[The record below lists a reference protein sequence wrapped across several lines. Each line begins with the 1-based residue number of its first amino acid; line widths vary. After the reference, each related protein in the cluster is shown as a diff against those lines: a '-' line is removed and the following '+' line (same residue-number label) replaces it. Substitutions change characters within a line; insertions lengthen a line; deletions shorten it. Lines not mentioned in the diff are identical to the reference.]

1 MDPVRQ
7 PVKKKPPIP
16 QPLNGNGHTEHEQPA
31 LASSGL
37 PTFQDRP
44 RRSFSIRDTFGIDLG
59 PERNE
64 KGEIVKDAQ
73 GKEVLRDRKV
83 EGYIDATEH
92 TPDLNPNYV
101 FPRDATLAVLMGISG
116 HDPILL
122 VGHTGVG
129 KTSLI
134 EQIGARLNFS
144 VIKIS
149 FDCAV
154 NRNDIVGEWV
164 VKGKEMQFQ
173 YGIVPVAFRMPG
185 TIIILDEW
193 DAQNAETAYVLQR
206 PLQKEERKIFLLET
220 LELINMHPDNVI
232 CACLV
237 AGTLVTDHDGVPRC
251 ISELSDKQAPVLCID
266 WKDGNTLHTMTDFKV
281 NPKNQPVIRVRTSTS
296 EFTGTPN
303 HPVFVLGPEGIVE
316 IPLEN
321 LEPGMSIARLKQLP
335 EPKCAA
341 DAKTLCTTKT
351 YTRTNNSVILPEIL
365 TEPLAQL
372 LGYCMADG
380 SFTFSSSNFRLGF
393 HDKDLQVATYYTDIA
408 RTLFGEATLHPVS
421 GKNSYYGYVDSRNL
435 GMWFITNFPELIGG
449 KQNRIVPE
457 LIWKSNNK
465 IIGSFLKGF
474 FDGDGT
480 CSGGRPA
487 CTGTNQRMIKE
498 VGLLLQRLGIG
509 FTRDTHNT
517 KAGTTAVRLSV
528 AGGIPRRNFNECVG
542 FSSEV
547 KRALLDKYLKES
559 GKCGSGRSSIAD
571 TVPIPWTAFNSLLE
585 HNKVMPSHLH
595 QYINLRRQGS
605 RVGRGCVN
613 RWYEQIP
620 FIKELMDPIC
630 KLDWDPVLEVE
641 LAGQADVFD
650 VSVPV
655 YHNFVADGLVMHN
668 TANTNGQGDD
678 TGLYGHGT
686 RVQSYAQLNRFTVTV
701 RLDYLP
707 PEQEKEILSRIFEK
721 EALDKDEIDSLVLAT
736 NKVRDGF
743 TNGQISVPLST
754 RDLINWTDKYI
765 KFGDAMKAATF
776 CFLNRMSI
784 EDAKVC
790 EGLIQR
796 SFEEN

>member
-16 QPLNGNGHTEHEQPA
+16 QPLNGNGHTEYEQPA
-31 LASSGL
+31 LASNSL

-44 RRSFSIRDTFGIDLG
+44 RKSFSIRDTFGIDLG

-92 TPDLNPNYV
+92 TPDINPNYV

-122 VGHTGVG
+122 VGHTGCLAGDTVIRYRRSGHLGPRTRSMESFYKKFNNLADSSRPWRANQETYIQSVGCDGVAYYNKVLAVIDSGKKECIELTTIEGSSIICTPDHPIMTENGDFTQAGSLQPGSRLLMCGSWKHSEESQGKRTRQPRVSVTVKYHPHGTLRLRWGKYTYKEVRRSRLVIEAHMNGLLLKDFVHILRNDLETACKLRYLPEAVEIHHLDEVSTNDVISNLLVTTKSDHAKLHSKVENFKRECVHIECVKNVKSSVAQTTYDIQMQHPDHNFAASDFVVHNTG

-220 LELINMHPDNVI
+220 LELIGMHPDNVI
-232 CACLV
+232 CA
-237 AGTLVTDHDGVPRC
+237 
-251 ISELSDKQAPVLCID
+251 
-266 WKDGNTLHTMTDFKV
+266 
-281 NPKNQPVIRVRTSTS
+281 
-296 EFTGTPN
+296 
-303 HPVFVLGPEGIVE
+303 
-316 IPLEN
+316 
-321 LEPGMSIARLKQLP
+321 
-335 EPKCAA
+335 
-341 DAKTLCTTKT
+341 
-351 YTRTNNSVILPEIL
+351 
-365 TEPLAQL
+365 
-372 LGYCMADG
+372 
-380 SFTFSSSNFRLGF
+380 
-393 HDKDLQVATYYTDIA
+393 
-408 RTLFGEATLHPVS
+408 
-421 GKNSYYGYVDSRNL
+421 
-435 GMWFITNFPELIGG
+435 
-449 KQNRIVPE
+449 
-457 LIWKSNNK
+457 
-465 IIGSFLKGF
+465 
-474 FDGDGT
+474 
-480 CSGGRPA
+480 
-487 CTGTNQRMIKE
+487 
-498 VGLLLQRLGIG
+498 
-509 FTRDTHNT
+509 
-517 KAGTTAVRLSV
+517 
-528 AGGIPRRNFNECVG
+528 
-542 FSSEV
+542 
-547 KRALLDKYLKES
+547 
-559 GKCGSGRSSIAD
+559 
-571 TVPIPWTAFNSLLE
+571 
-585 HNKVMPSHLH
+585 
-595 QYINLRRQGS
+595 
-605 RVGRGCVN
+605 
-613 RWYEQIP
+613 
-620 FIKELMDPIC
+620 
-630 KLDWDPVLEVE
+630 
-641 LAGQADVFD
+641 
-650 VSVPV
+650 
-655 YHNFVADGLVMHN
+655 

-790 EGLIQR
+790 EGIIQR